1 MIKIDPIKECLESI
15 IAQIENAEAICP
27 ICNQTLSNFNT
38 IDQREQHVNNC
49 LEQSQMKNVKHQ
61 KTLLSYSKFSSAIRK
76 TTVSSN
82 FKCQICGMSS
92 NIKRTYLSHLKKCSA
107 QNSIQLKHTVNFAA
121 KTTIDESKSTKKK
134 EGMNIKSRVIKMEV
148 PINEDD
154 EQQQLVK

>member
-1 MIKIDPIKECLESI
+1 
-15 IAQIENAEAICP
+15 
-27 ICNQTLSNFNT
+27 
-38 IDQREQHVNNC
+38 
-49 LEQSQMKNVKHQ
+49 
-61 KTLLSYSKFSSAIRK
+61 
-76 TTVSSN
+76 
-82 FKCQICGMSS
+82 
-92 NIKRTYLSHLKKCSA
+92 LKKCSA